1 MIILFTL
8 LCGSI
13 YLETNTVEGE
23 FIEKEEIFSGVVRD
37 KYLKNDK
44 YYYELDDVL
53 LIAKNN
59 MNLKIGNSIEIQGVI
74 NNFNRASNPGV
85 FDERNYYNSLG
96 FKYKIYIDEVKIID
110 HRYNYLKENLY
121 IVKENLKNTLYKISD
136 DKEASIFSGIV
147 LGEKSNIDKNI
158 KELYR
163 ANGIAHILAISGLHI
178 AIVGISIYKILRKK
192 LMIESSV
199 AISVFVVFMYVAMTG
214 FSPSAIR
221 AFIMFGMKMLAD
233 IFGRTYDILTA
244 ISVAGICMVVSNPD
258 IIINTGFQLSFVAV
272 LSIGVFLP
280 VIKKE
285 EFIKNKFLESI
296 LVSFCINL
304 GTLPIL
310 SYSFFEISTY
320 STLINIFV
328 LPLIGTVVYAGLF
341 AGILGTITLKAGIFV
356 IGIGTYILKFYEY
369 FCVLFSKLPYSLVV
383 VGRPVISSVAF
394 YYITLFLSP
403 LFLKMKDKRKKLISL
418 ILILSFL
425 FSLFY
430 LKLSTNLTI
439 TILDVGQGDGIIIE
453 LPGNIN
459 YLIDGGSLDNKNI
472 GEYVLKPV
480 IKSKGIKK
488 IDSWFITHSDEDHI
502 NGLIEFLENYKN
514 FNIEIENIIFS
525 NILLQDNDINKVIE
539 IANLENIKIY
549 FLNRGDKIIKNK
561 VEIECIYPND
571 NTEFDDEDKNNSS
584 MVLTLKY
591 HDFDIFFAADID
603 ENAEQ
608 KILENNILKKYDI
621 LKVAHHGSKNSTGID
636 FINAINPEISIVS
649 CGENNIFGHPHDELI
664 NRLQD
669 YGVINY
675 ITMNSGA
682 IEIKTNGEK
691 ININEYIK
699 TEKK

>member
-23 FIEKEEIFSGVVRD
+23 FIEKEEIFSGVLRD
-37 KYLKNDK
+37 KYIKNDK

-85 FDERNYYNSLG
+85 FDERNFYNSLG

-221 AFIMFGMKMLAD
+221 AFIMFGIKMLAD

-244 ISVAGICMVVSNPD
+244 VSVAGICMVVSNPD

-310 SYSFFEISTY
+310 AYSFFEISTY

-341 AGILGTITLKAGIFV
+341 AGILGTITLKAGIFI

-369 FCVLFSKLPYSLVV
+369 FCVLFSKLPYSLVI
-383 VGRPVISSVAF
+383 VGRPVIFSIAF

-418 ILILSFL
+418 ILILTFL
-425 FSLFY
+425 FSLIY
-430 LKLSTNLTI
+430 LKLPTNLTI

-459 YLIDGGSLDNKNI
+459 YLIDGGSLDNKNV

-525 NILLQDNDINKVIE
+525 NILLQDKDIKKVIE
-539 IANLENIKIY
+539 IANLENIKTY
-549 FLNRGDKIIKNK
+549 FLNRGDKILKNK

-571 NTEFDDEDKNNSS
+571 NTVFDDEDKNNSS

-608 KILENNILKKYDI
+608 KILEYNILKKYDI
-621 LKVAHHGSKNSTGID
+621 LKVAHHGSKNSTGIE